1 MKKMMVV
8 LTAVA
13 VVLGVAYAYAQG
25 PGFGMGRGPGGC
37 GDCGNY
43 GKSAP
48 LTEAQRTQLQELRRK
63 FFDET
68 APLRESMHAKRQELR
83 SLWSDPNAD
92 ANAIVAKEKELRDL
106 RDQMQ
111 DAAVKERLEVR
122 KILTPEQLSQGGWG
136 RGEGFRGG
144 DGKGYGRGRGP
155 GGGPCF

>member
-1 MKKMMVV
+1 MKKMLVV
-8 LTAVA
+8 LMAVA

-25 PGFGMGRGPGGC
+25 PGFGPGRC

-43 GKSAP
+43 GKSAS
-48 LTEAQRTQLQELRRK
+48 LTEAQRTQLRELRQK

-68 APLRESMHAKRQELR
+68 APLRESMQAKRQELH

-92 ANAIVAKEKELRDL
+92 PNAIVAKEKELRVL

-111 DAAVKERLEVR
+111 DVAVKERLEAR

-144 DGKGYGRGRGP
+144 EGRMYGRGRGP